1 MKISLSMVQPTEAL
15 AAATKKKRKT
25 HNSFLYD
32 VYFPFVTTRLVWSR
46 WKLEQKLYD
55 MLAGRLFG
63 WKIFTFQHL
72 RERESLMSDLSVDE
86 KRELMLIGPFLGG
99 CKRAIARWQ
108 WTLSSRCDQLHEF
121 MDNGLRGKFEIL
133 ISAFRLRGQMMCV
146 CGVRPNSRKCKLATL
161 SQQRLNWER
170 TLEIVWEI
178 SVLIHSTSGPE
189 VSCYVANWIAEI
201 LEHCMRGGE
210 TTTP

>member
-1 MKISLSMVQPTEAL
+1 MKCYFSLSLPPNFTLCFTYFLLLFPTYTRNCFFCWDHQIMLAHLLVTVEWKFHSPWSNQPKLSRGSDE
-15 AAATKKKRKT
+15 KKRKT

-86 KRELMLIGPFLGG
+86 KRELMLIGPFLGAASE
-99 CKRAIARWQ
+99 RARGDNELS
-108 WTLSSRCDQLHEF
+108 LSS
-121 MDNGLRGKFEIL
+121 LRPV
-133 ISAFRLRGQMMCV
+133 AWVHGQ
-146 CGVRPNSRKCKLATL
+146 
-161 SQQRLNWER
+161 
-170 TLEIVWEI
+170 
-178 SVLIHSTSGPE
+178 
-189 VSCYVANWIAEI
+189 
-201 LEHCMRGGE
+201 
-210 TTTP
+210 